1 MAWQKIQVYFA
12 ISPSKIQDRKLL
24 NPIRHRREKLSKGGS
39 PMWRR
44 GLCLAVLLAALP
56 LWGVP
61 AQAGQR
67 LVTLPGGLRQVQ
79 VQELDRQLGT
89 PVQWMA
95 VTQLPA
101 DTVAY
106 LDGRP
111 LALGQRL
118 DRAEVDRLYL
128 FSPRERLWMGVLAVP
143 ESAPRSSGLRI
154 RCINPAF

>member
-1 MAWQKIQVYFA
+1 
-12 ISPSKIQDRKLL
+12 
-24 NPIRHRREKLSKGGS
+24 
-39 PMWRR
+39 MWRR

-67 LVTLPGGLRQVQ
+67 LVTLPGGLRRVQ

-95 VTQLPA
+95 VTH
-101 DTVAY
+101 
-106 LDGRP
+106 RP

-128 FSPRERLWMGVLAVP
+128 FSPREQLWMGVLAVP
-143 ESAPRSSGLRI
+143 ESAPRNSGLRI